1 VTRNAGDEG
10 IGLGRSLA
18 DLRKAAGLRQ
28 VEVAAAAGLSQSK
41 LSDIEH
47 GRAVPTAEQAH
58 NLIELYRPE
67 PDVRE
72 ELVRMAAAALEA
84 RSDTRLV
91 IQRGTT
97 LAMQRRWKRI
107 EDNTRVVRAYQPA
120 VVLGSLQTDR
130 YASVVMRRPV
140 ESAEVRSRA
149 ARREQ
154 LLAGSP
160 TEHVLVQTEG
170 SLRFRVGSAAIMAD
184 QMTTLLAALDAPNVR
199 LGVIPEQQPVDMITT
214 NAFHLYD
221 DTAAVIGLHV
231 ATATLTEEKDVR
243 AIRELFDQLVA
254 VAVWGDDA
262 RAVIEQV
269 RASLM

>member
-1 VTRNAGDEG
+1 VNQQAGDEG
-10 IGLGRSLA
+10 TDLGRSLA

-28 VEVAAAAGLSQSK
+28 VEVASAAGLSQSK

-47 GRAVPTAEQAH
+47 GRAVPTTVQAQK
-58 NLIELYRPE
+58 LIELYRPE
-67 PDVRE
+67 PAVRD
-72 ELVRMAAAALEA
+72 ELLGMVAAAREA
-84 RSDTRLV
+84 RSDSRLV
-91 IQRGTT
+91 IQRGST
-97 LAMQRRWKRI
+97 LAMQRRWQRI

-140 ESAEVRSRA
+140 DSAEVRSRA

-160 TEHVLVQTEG
+160 TEHVLIQTEG
-170 SLRFRVGSAAIMAD
+170 SLRFRVGSAEIMAE
-184 QMTTLLAALDAPNVR
+184 QMTTLLAALDAPRVL
-199 LGVIPEQQPVDMITT
+199 LGVIPEQQAVDTITT

-221 DTAAVIGLHV
+221 DSAAVVGLHV
-231 ATATLTEEKDVR
+231 AAATLTEDKDVR
-243 AIRELFDQLVA
+243 AIRELFDQLAA

-262 RAVIEQV
+262 RAVIERV
-269 RASLM
+269 RASLV

>member
-120 VVLGSLQTDR
+120 VVLGSLQADR

-140 ESAEVRSRA
+140 DSAEVRSRA

-199 LGVIPEQQPVDMITT
+199 LGVIPQQQPVDAITT

-221 DTAAVIGLHV
+221 DTAAVIGLHI

-243 AIRELFDQLVA
+243 AIRELFDQLAA

-269 RASLM
+269 HASLM

>member
-1 VTRNAGDEG
+1 VTRNAGDE
-10 IGLGRSLA
+10 GLGRSLA

-140 ESAEVRSRA
+140 DSAEVRSRA

-199 LGVIPEQQPVDMITT
+199 LGVIPQQQPVDVITT

-221 DTAAVIGLHV
+221 DTAAVIGLHI

-243 AIRELFDQLVA
+243 AIRELFDQLAA

>member
-1 VTRNAGDEG
+1 MKRNAGGEG
-10 IGLGRSLA
+10 TGLGRSLA
-18 DLRKAAGLRQ
+18 DLRRAAGLRQ

-47 GRAVPTAEQAH
+47 GRAVPTTEQAQS
-58 NLIELYRPE
+58 LIELYRPE
-67 PDVRE
+67 PAARD
-72 ELVRMAAAALEA
+72 ELAQMVAAALEA
-84 RSDTRLV
+84 RSDSRLV

-120 VVLGSLQTDR
+120 VVLGSLQTDE

-140 ESAEVRSRA
+140 DSAEVRSRA

-170 SLRFRVGSAAIMAD
+170 SLRFRVGSAAIMAV
-184 QMTTLLAALDAPNVR
+184 QMTTLLSVLDAPNIR
-199 LGVIPEQQPVDMITT
+199 LGVIPEERPVDAITT
-214 NAFHLYD
+214 NAFHVYD
-221 DTAAVIGLHV
+221 DTAAVVGLHV
-231 ATATLTEEKDVR
+231 AAATLTDDKDVG
-243 AIRELFDQLVA
+243 AFRELFDQLAA

-269 RASLM
+269 RASAM

>member
-1 VTRNAGDEG
+1 VERDAGDEG
-10 IGLGRSLA
+10 SGLGRSLA
-18 DLRKAAGLRQ
+18 DLRKAASLRQ

-47 GRAVPTAEQAH
+47 GRAVPTTEQAQR
-58 NLIELYRPE
+58 LIELYRPE
-67 PDVRE
+67 PDVRDD
-72 ELVRMAAAALEA
+72 LLARVAAALEG
-84 RSDTRLV
+84 RSDSRLV

-107 EDNTRVVRAYQPA
+107 EDNTRLVRAYQPA

-149 ARREQ
+149 TRREQ
-154 LLAGSP
+154 LLAGSR
-160 TEHVLVQTEG
+160 TEHLLIQTEG
-170 SLRFRVGSAAIMAD
+170 SLRFRVGSAEIMAE
-184 QMTTLLAALDAPNVR
+184 QMTMLLAALDAPHVR
-199 LGVIPEQQPVDMITT
+199 LGVIPEQQPVDAITT

-221 DTAAVIGLHV
+221 DTAAVVGLHV
-231 ATATLTEEKDVR
+231 ATATLTEERDVR
-243 AIRELFDQLVA
+243 AIRELFDQLAA